1 MRGSSLLTRT
11 RGPSIPLSTTAALTG
26 PARRTLFLRAL
37 LALVLVGLVVS
48 ASATGRS
55 DAAAARGLLPKGGG
69 MLVLDVSRSIR
80 PEADKTIVKVLDQ
93 LIASRS
99 RIGLVV
105 FSDIAYEMFPPGSP
119 TRELGSLV
127 RLFTPP
133 AHPKPGLDPT
143 TPTPW
148 SSNFSGGT
156 QISAGL
162 NVAHQALV
170 REGEPKGPL
179 LLVSDLDT
187 APDDVPRVAQTF
199 NAFRNLGVPFR
210 IVALTPRADNLALF
224 QNLAGKSAFRKPVT
238 RTGSTVGTSEGAL
251 EGALPWS
258 LIVIAGLVLVALAVN
273 EHWCGRLPVPRTQS

>member
-1 MRGSSLLTRT
+1 
-11 RGPSIPLSTTAALTG
+11 
-26 PARRTLFLRAL
+26 
-37 LALVLVGLVVS
+37 
-48 ASATGRS
+48 
-55 DAAAARGLLPKGGG
+55 
-69 MLVLDVSRSIR
+69 VLDVSRSIK
-80 PEADKTIVKVLDQ
+80 PEADKTIVRVLDQ
-93 LIASRS
+93 LIQSRS

-119 TRELGSLV
+119 TRELSSFV

-162 NVAHQALV
+162 NTAHQALV
-170 REGEPKGPL
+170 RAGDAKGPL

-238 RTGSTVGTSEGAL
+238 RTGSATGSSEGAL

-258 LIVIAGLVLVALAVN
+258 LIVIAALVLVALAVN
-273 EHWCGRLPVPRTQS
+273 EHWCGRLPIPRTTS